1 MPRTPAPKD
10 RFDDLPADLQRIGAH
25 RAEQPRMRGSVVLL
39 WSAVAAVVLI
49 AVGIFGTL
57 VATGRISL
65 APATS
70 PGATSAPE
78 VEPVVD
84 TSFAVLVL
92 NATPERGLAA
102 RVRDVVIAAGW
113 APEDVLDGEAG
124 SNDFAATTVYFATA
138 EDEGAA
144 RGLAAVVG
152 ATEIVLDPVYQP
164 VDDPAT
170 EDVDESDVRQL
181 AVVVGL
187 DLTAAGA
194 ATTSG

>member
-1 MPRTPAPKD
+1 VPRTPAPKD

>member
-1 MPRTPAPKD
+1 
-10 RFDDLPADLQRIGAH
+10 
-25 RAEQPRMRGSVVLL
+25 MRGSVVLL